1 MRRLT
6 AAEAEDGARY
16 AAAGLLSAGVVSGQR
31 VTIDLSPIADPTS
44 CAEQHAN
51 LIKLVL
57 GMLRT
62 GVVPVLVNP
71 LLSVRER
78 SYVVVNSEPTMVIS
92 NDEQVAALLEARS
105 TLGTELSPELI
116 ARPMHYTSG
125 TTGTPKGVWTG
136 FLPNDQLAAWW
147 ADELEMWGFDSSDS
161 TLVHGPLAHS
171 GPLRFAL
178 LMLIAG
184 GSVLLPGGFNPERI
198 SRALAVEKP
207 TAAFVVPTHLQRL
220 LDLPDLP
227 ESPYR
232 RLAHAGSTC
241 PPDLKRRIHA
251 WAGLDQTWEF
261 YGSSEGQFTSCTGR
275 EWEERPGTLGH
286 ARAGRDLFIDE
297 GTIWCETP
305 DYTSF
310 EYWKDPEKT
319 AAAWR
324 STSDGRAFTVGD
336 LGRLDDD
343 GYLYLDGRRE
353 DLIISGGVNVYPAQV
368 EHILLEHPL
377 ITDAA
382 VFGVEDE
389 QWGQRVCA
397 AIVCDASSGPL
408 TDSAVEV
415 FVNQLLAP
423 FQRPKTYLR
432 LDELPRNVM
441 GKVLRNE
448 LRQAM
453 SSG

>member
-1 MRRLT
+1 VRRLT
-6 AAEAEDGARY
+6 AAEAEIGARY
-16 AAAGLLSAGVVSGQR
+16 AATGILASGVSAGQR
-31 VTIDLSPIADPTS
+31 VAIDLPPIADPPR
-44 CAEQHAN
+44 CADQHAN

-57 GMLRT
+57 GMLRI
-62 GVVPVLVNP
+62 GVIPVLVNP
-71 LLSVRER
+71 LLAVRER
-78 SYVVVNSEPTMVIS
+78 EYVIANCDPTLVIAS
-92 NDEQVAALLEARS
+92 DAQVEELLEPQS
-105 TLGTELSPELI
+105 TVGTELSQELI

-136 FLPNDQLAAWW
+136 FLPSDQISRWW
-147 ADELEMWGFDSSDS
+147 ADELEMWGFDSCDS

-178 LMLIAG
+178 LVILSG
-184 GSVLLPGGFNPERI
+184 GSVLLPGGFDPGRI
-198 SRALAVEKP
+198 SRALASEKP

-227 ESPYR
+227 ASPYR

-241 PPDLKRRIHA
+241 PPELKRRIHA

-275 EWEERPGTLGH
+275 EWEERPGTLGR
-286 ARAGRDLFIDE
+286 ARQGRSLFIDE
-297 GTIWCETP
+297 GTIWCQTP
-305 DYTSF
+305 DYTAF

-324 STSDGRAFTVGD
+324 ATAGGRAFTVGD
-336 LGRLDDD
+336 LGRLDND

-368 EHILLEHPL
+368 EHVLLEHPR
-377 ITDAA
+377 IADAA
-382 VFGVEDE
+382 VFGIDDE
-389 QWGQRVCA
+389 RWGQRVCA
-397 AIVCDASSGPL
+397 AIACDPVSGVL
-408 TDSAVEV
+408 TGAEIGDFVET
-415 FVNQLLAP
+415 LLAP
-423 FQRPKTYLR
+423 FQRPKTYLQV
-432 LDELPRNVM
+432 DELPRNVM

-448 LRQAM
+448 LRQRLQ
-453 SSG
+453 SG